1 MNSIT
6 KITNLENFTNL
17 DMIDLHDN
25 NISGAIDFQ
34 TCFGMLKN
42 LKTLNL
48 SNNAIE
54 EVNINC
60 AMSSLVEINLRHN
73 RIKTFKIN
81 SPNLSS
87 LAKMFLSTNQIKTF
101 DKVLTSTNMRSK
113 LTELTFENNPVEKDA
128 NILEVLKEKFP
139 SLNSS
144 SL

>member
-1 MNSIT
+1 
-6 KITNLENFTNL
+6 
-17 DMIDLHDN
+17 
-25 NISGAIDFQ
+25 
-34 TCFGMLKN
+34 MLKN

-87 LAKMFLSTNQIKTF
+87 LTKMFLSTNQIRTF
-101 DKVLTSTNMRSK
+101 DKVVSSTNMLAK
-113 LTELTFENNPVEKDA
+113 LSELTFENNPVEKDA

-139 SLNSS
+139 ALNSA